1 MVWETLLLRENNS
14 LGAGDS
20 GDIDIK
26 LPENRAIS
34 RLLLTIRNQ
43 NGATS
48 NTDDDGAL
56 ETIVNSITE
65 IKVQSGSRIF
75 KEFSGQACRN
85 WAIYRNG
92 RNPFF
97 FNTQI
102 AGSTYPTGW
111 QEALFPIDFGR
122 ANVPYDTMC
131 GLPTPLYKTNG
142 TELKIK
148 YDFTIDTADGFVTG
162 KHKFDLVAE
171 LMPVMPDETLRNMKV
186 IEQRKKIEDT
196 SAASGTE
203 PYDLTI
209 DPVKQLRQVMVSCYE
224 HGIAEG
230 VDVSKV
236 SLDVDSAEVCVDDWN
251 RWQWQ
256 NAIDCRL
263 KFIQVIDSCYLDD
276 ASHVLWTEIPAVQP
290 QMVAQDSGTEDAY
303 LSTAGDEVTIAGAD
317 AGGGENVALAMHSD
331 VIPRCVF
338 LDFDKDSSLRN
349 MIAQNKQDIVV
360 NLTHGGAGGAIE
372 IHEMSIVPA

>member
-48 NTDDDGAL
+48 NTDNAGAL
-56 ETIVNSITE
+56 ETVVNSITE
-65 IKVQSGSRIF
+65 IKIQSGSRIF
-75 KEFSGQACRN
+75 KEFSGQACRD
-85 WAIYRNG
+85 WAIYRTG
-92 RNPFF
+92 RNPQFF
-97 FNTQI
+97 DTQI
-102 AGSTYPTGW
+102 GGSTYPTGW

-122 ANVPYDTMC
+122 ANVPYDTVC
-131 GLPTPLYKTNG
+131 GLPTPLYKANG

-148 YDFTIDTADGFVTG
+148 YDFTIDGADGFVTG
-162 KHKFDLVAE
+162 AHKFDLVAE
-171 LMPVMPDETLRNMKV
+171 MIPDGTDLSNMKV

-196 SAASGTE
+196 SEASGVK

-209 DPVKQLRQVMVSCYE
+209 DPVKQLRQVMISCYE
-224 HGIAEG
+224 TGIAEG

-263 KFIQVIDSCYLDD
+263 KFEQVIDSVYLDGS
-276 ASHVLWTEIPAVQP
+276 SHVLWTEIPAVQP
-290 QMVAQDSGTEDAY
+290 LMVEQDTGIAGY
-303 LSTAGDEVTIAGAD
+303 LSTAGDQVTIAGA
-317 AGGGENVALAMHSD
+317 ASAGENVALAMHSD

-349 MIAQNKQDIVV
+349 MISQNKQDIVV
-360 NLTHGGAGGAIE
+360 HLTHGGAAGAIE

>member
-26 LPENRAIS
+26 LPENRAIHA
-34 RLLLTIRNQ
+34 LYLTIRNQ
-43 NGATS
+43 NGSTS
-48 NTDDDGAL
+48 NTDDAGAL

-75 KEFSGQACRN
+75 KEFSGQACRD

-92 RNPFF
+92 RNPHF

-102 AGSTYPTGW
+102 AGTTYPTGW
-111 QEALFPIDFGR
+111 QEATFPIDFGR
-122 ANVPYDTMC
+122 ANIPYDTVC
-131 GLPTPLYKTNG
+131 GLPTPKYKANG

-148 YDFTIDTADGFVTG
+148 YDFTIDNADGFVTG
-162 KHKFDLVAE
+162 AHKYDLVAE
-171 LMPVMPDETLRNMKV
+171 MIPIETDLNGMMV

-196 SAASGTE
+196 SAASGVE

-209 DPVKQLRQVMVSCYE
+209 DPVKQLRQVMISCYE
-224 HGIAEG
+224 AGIAEG

-251 RWQWQ
+251 RWQWK
-256 NAIDCRL
+256 NAEDCRL
-263 KFIQVIDSCYLDD
+263 KFEQIIDSVYLDD
-276 ASHVLWTEIPAVQP
+276 SSHVLWTEIPNVQP
-290 QMVAQDSGTEDAY
+290 LMCEQDTGIAGY
-303 LSTAGDEVTIAGAD
+303 LTTAGDKVTIAGSAS
-317 AGGGENVALAMHSD
+317 AGENVSLAMKSD

-338 LDFDKDSSLRN
+338 LDFDKDSSLQN
-349 MIAQNKQDIVV
+349 MISQNKQDIVIH
-360 NLTHGGAGGAIE
+360 LTHGGADGAIE

>member
-1 MVWETLLLRENNS
+1 MPIWETLLLRENNS

-48 NTDDDGAL
+48 NTDDAGAL

-75 KEFSGQACRN
+75 KEFSGQACRD
-85 WAIYRNG
+85 WATYRNG
-92 RNPFF
+92 RNPPF

-111 QEALFPIDFGR
+111 QEATFPIDFGR
-122 ANVPYDTMC
+122 ANVPYDVVC

-148 YDFTIDTADGFVTG
+148 YDFTIDAADGFVTG

-171 LMPVMPDETLRNMKV
+171 MIPLGTDLNNMMV

-196 SAASGTE
+196 SAASGVE

-209 DPVKQLRQVMVSCYE
+209 DPVKQLRQVMISCYE
-224 HGIAEG
+224 AGIAEG

-263 KFIQVIDSCYLDD
+263 KFEQIIDSVYLDD
-276 ASHVLWTEIPAVQP
+276 TSHVLWTEIPNVQP
-290 QMVAQDSGTEDAY
+290 LMCEQDTGIAGYIT
-303 LSTAGDEVTIAGAD
+303 TAGDKVTIAGSAS
-317 AGGGENVALAMHSD
+317 AGENVSLAMKSD

-338 LDFDKDSSLRN
+338 LDFDKDSSMRN
-349 MIAQNKQDIVV
+349 MISQNKQDIVV
-360 NLTHGGAGGAIE
+360 HLTHGGADGAIE

>member
-1 MVWETLLLRENNS
+1 MVWPTRLLRENNS

-26 LPENRAIS
+26 LPENQAIS

-48 NTDDDGAL
+48 NTDDAGAL

-75 KEFSGQACRN
+75 KEFSGQACRD
-85 WAIYRNG
+85 WATYRTG
-92 RNPFF
+92 RNPPF

-111 QEALFPIDFGR
+111 QEAVFPIDFGR
-122 ANVPYDTMC
+122 ANIPYDTVC
-131 GLPTPLYKTNG
+131 GLPTPLYKQNG

-148 YDFTIDTADGFVTG
+148 YDFTIDAADGFVTG

-171 LMPVMPDETLRNMKV
+171 MIPLGTDLNGMKV

-196 SAASGTE
+196 SAASGVV

-209 DPVKQLRQVMVSCYE
+209 DPAKQLRQVMISCYE
-224 HGIAEG
+224 AGIAEG

-236 SLDVDSAEVCVDDWN
+236 SLDVDSAEVCVDDWK
-251 RWQWQ
+251 RWQSQ

-263 KFIQVIDSCYLDD
+263 KYEQDIDSVYLDD
-276 ASHVLWTEIPAVQP
+276 TSHVLWTEIPGVRAL
-290 QMVAQDSGTEDAY
+290 MCEQDTGIAGYITV
-303 LSTAGDEVTIAGAD
+303 AGDKVTIAGA
-317 AGGGENVALAMHSD
+317 ASAGENVALALKSD
-331 VIPRCVF
+331 VVPRCVF
-338 LDFDKDSSLRN
+338 LDFDQDSSMRDV
-349 MIAQNKQDIVV
+349 ISQDKQDIVV
-360 NLTHGGAGGAIE
+360 HLTHGGAGGAIE

>member
-1 MVWETLLLRENNS
+1 MPVWETLLLRENNS

-26 LPENRAIS
+26 LPENRAIHK
-34 RLLLTIRNQ
+34 LLLTIRNQ
-43 NGATS
+43 NGSTS
-48 NTDDDGAL
+48 NTDDAGAL
-56 ETIVNSITE
+56 ETVVNSITE
-65 IKVQSGSRIF
+65 LKVQSGSRIF
-75 KEFSGQACRN
+75 KEFSGQACRD
-85 WAIYRNG
+85 WATYKTG
-92 RNPFF
+92 RNPHF

-111 QEALFPIDFGR
+111 QEAVFPIDFGR
-122 ANVPYDTMC
+122 ANVPYDTVC
-131 GLPTPLYKTNG
+131 GLPTPLYKQNG

-148 YDFTIDTADGFVTG
+148 YDFTVDNADGFVTG

-171 LMPVMPDETLRNMKV
+171 VMPIGTDLKGMQV

-196 SAASGTE
+196 SAASGVE

-209 DPVKQLRQVMVSCYE
+209 DPVKQLRQVMILCYE
-224 HGIAEG
+224 TGIAEG

-256 NAIDCRL
+256 NATDCRL
-263 KFIQVIDSCYLDD
+263 KFEQIIDSVYLDD
-276 ASHVLWTEIPAVQP
+276 TSHVLYTEIPNVQP
-290 QMVAQDSGTEDAY
+290 LMCEQDTGIAGY
-303 LSTAGDEVTIAGAD
+303 LTTAGDQVTIAGA
-317 AGGGENVALAMHSD
+317 ASAGENVSLAMKSD

-338 LDFDKDSSLRN
+338 LDFDKDSSMRN
-349 MIAQNKQDIVV
+349 MISQDKQDIVIH
-360 NLTHGGAGGAIE
+360 LTHGGADGAIE

>member
-1 MVWETLLLRENNS
+1 MVWPTLLLRENNS

-43 NGATS
+43 NGSTS
-48 NTDDDGAL
+48 NTDDAGAL

-65 IKVQSGSRIF
+65 LKVQSGSRIF
-75 KEFSGQACRN
+75 KEFSGQACRD
-85 WAIYRNG
+85 WATYRTG
-92 RNPFF
+92 RNPQF

-111 QEALFPIDFGR
+111 QEATFPIDFGR
-122 ANVPYDTMC
+122 ANVPYDTEC
-131 GLPTPLYKTNG
+131 GLPTPLYKANG

-148 YDFTIDTADGFVTG
+148 YDFTIANADGFVTG

-171 LMPVMPDETLRNMKV
+171 VMPIGTDLNGMK
-186 IEQRKKIEDT
+186 ILEQRKKIEDT
-196 SAASGTE
+196 SEASGVK

-209 DPVKQLRQVMVSCYE
+209 DPVKKLRQVMILCYE
-224 HGIAEG
+224 AGIAEG

-256 NAIDCRL
+256 NAADCRL
-263 KFIQVIDSCYLDD
+263 KFEQIIDSVYLDD
-276 ASHVLWTEIPAVQP
+276 TSHVLWTEIPNVQAL
-290 QMVAQDSGTEDAY
+290 MCEQDTGIAGYITTE
-303 LSTAGDEVTIAGAD
+303 GDKVTIAGA
-317 AGGGENVALAMHSD
+317 ASAGENVALAMKSD

-338 LDFDKDSSLRN
+338 LDFDKDSSMRN
-349 MIAQNKQDIVV
+349 TISQDKQDIVV
-360 NLTHGGAGGAIE
+360 RLTHGGAGGAIE

>member
-1 MVWETLLLRENNS
+1 MSIWETLLLRENNS

-43 NGATS
+43 NGSTS
-48 NTDDDGAL
+48 NTDDAGAL
-56 ETIVNSITE
+56 ETVVNSITE

-75 KEFSGQACRN
+75 KEFSGQACRD
-85 WAIYRNG
+85 WAIYRTG
-92 RNPFF
+92 RNPQFF
-97 FNTQI
+97 DTQV

-111 QEALFPIDFGR
+111 QEAVFPIDFGR
-122 ANVPYDTMC
+122 ANVPYDTVC
-131 GLPTPLYKTNG
+131 GLPTPLYKQNG

-162 KHKFDLVAE
+162 AHKFDLVAE
-171 LMPVMPDETLRNMKV
+171 VMPAGTDLKNMKV

-196 SAASGTE
+196 SAASGVE

-209 DPVKQLRQVMVSCYE
+209 DPVKQLRQVMIQVYE
-224 HGIAEG
+224 TGIAEG

-256 NAIDCRL
+256 NAMDCRL
-263 KFIQVIDSCYLDD
+263 KFLQVIDSVYLDD
-276 ASHVLWTEIPAVQP
+276 NSHVLWTEIPAVQP
-290 QMVAQDSGTEDAY
+290 QMVAQDSTTEDCY
-303 LSTAGDEVTIAGAD
+303 LTVAGDQVTIKDAD
-317 AGGGENVALAMHSD
+317 GTDNVALAMHSD

-338 LDFDKDSSLRN
+338 LDFDKDASLRN
-349 MIAQNKQDIVV
+349 MISQNKQDIVV
-360 NLTHGGAGGAIE
+360 HLTHGGAGGAIE

>member
-1 MVWETLLLRENNS
+1 MSVWETLLIRENNS

-34 RLLLTIRNQ
+34 RLLLTIRNR

-48 NTDDDGAL
+48 NTDDAGAL
-56 ETIVNSITE
+56 ETVVNSISE

-75 KEFSGQACRN
+75 KEFSGQACRD
-85 WAIYRNG
+85 WATYRNG
-92 RNPFF
+92 RNPPF

-111 QEALFPIDFGR
+111 QEATFPIDFGR
-122 ANVPYDTMC
+122 ANIPYDTVC
-131 GLPTPLYKTNG
+131 GLPTPLYKQNG

-162 KHKFDLVAE
+162 SHKFDLVAE
-171 LMPVMPDETLRNMKV
+171 VMPIGTDLNGMQV

-196 SAASGTE
+196 SAASGVE

-209 DPVKQLRQVMVSCYE
+209 DPVKKLRQVMIQVYE
-224 HGIAEG
+224 TGIAEG

-263 KFIQVIDSCYLDD
+263 KWEQLIDSVYLDD
-276 ASHVLWTEIPAVQP
+276 TSHVLYTEIPNVQP
-290 QMVAQDSGTEDAY
+290 LMCEQDTGIAGYVTV
-303 LSTAGDEVTIAGAD
+303 AGDQVTVAGA
-317 AGGGENVALAMHSD
+317 ASAGENVSLALKSD

-338 LDFDKDSSLRN
+338 LDFDKDSSMRN
-349 MIAQNKQDIVV
+349 MISQDKQDIVIH
-360 NLTHGGAGGAIE
+360 LTHGGADGAIE

>member
-1 MVWETLLLRENNS
+1 MAVWETFLLRENNS

-43 NGATS
+43 NGSTS
-48 NTDDDGAL
+48 NTDDAGAL
-56 ETIVNSITE
+56 ETVVNSITE

-75 KEFSGQACRN
+75 KEFSGQACRD
-85 WAIYRNG
+85 WATYRTG
-92 RNPFF
+92 RNPPF

-111 QEALFPIDFGR
+111 QEATFPIDFGR
-122 ANVPYDTMC
+122 ANVPYDTVC
-131 GLPTPLYKTNG
+131 GLPTPLYKQNG

-162 KHKFDLVAE
+162 KHKFDLVVE
-171 LMPVMPDETLRNMKV
+171 MMPVGTDLANMKV

-196 SAASGTE
+196 SAASGVV

-224 HGIAEG
+224 AGIAEG

-236 SLDVDSAEVCVDDWN
+236 SLDVDSAEQVVDDWN

-263 KFIQVIDSCYLDD
+263 KFEQIIDSVYLDD
-276 ASHVLWTEIPAVQP
+276 TSHVLWTEIPNVQP
-290 QMVAQDSGTEDAY
+290 LMCEQDTGIAGY
-303 LSTAGDEVTIAGAD
+303 LTTAGDKVTIAGA
-317 AGGGENVALAMHSD
+317 ASAGENVSLAMKSD

-338 LDFDKDSSLRN
+338 LDFDKDASLRN
-349 MIAQNKQDIVV
+349 MISQDKQDIVIH
-360 NLTHGGAGGAIE
+360 LTHGGADGAIE